1 MPLDDSPRQAE
12 NVALL
17 RAIVGGFVARPT
29 HPVADARQ
37 FEQLALGLIDLLD
50 ADAAAAVLRPL
61 LIHPEAPEAVF
72 ERLRAKGGAC
82 AALAVE
88 LAPRVAAADLID
100 ALRRPEL
107 SRAAAR
113 RGDLDPASMGALALR
128 GDMETLRALAA
139 NLALRFDPATRRT
152 LLRAARDD
160 RGLARLLL
168 DRGDFD
174 ADRAALF
181 LAATRAERR
190 TIVLDARAR
199 AGAFDGEPVVH
210 PAMVDRFEAA
220 ALRGDRAEMA
230 TILAEVF
237 GCEKERARA
246 LFLDRQGEPL
256 ALALAAL
263 GVSPAKATRI
273 FRSVE
278 TLISHDA
285 VRVRGLAAMA
295 RAIPQHVAAGLIAAM
310 TGAES
315 FAREAAGNPFQR
327 LAEPVRDSA

>member
-1 MPLDDSPRQAE
+1 MPSDHSPRQTE

-50 ADAAAAVLRPL
+50 AEAAAAVLRPL

-72 ERLRAKGGAC
+72 ERLRDKGGAC

-88 LAPRVAAADLID
+88 LAPRVTSADLIA
-100 ALRRPEL
+100 ALGQPEL

-113 RGDLDPASMGALALR
+113 RGDLNPASMSALALR

-139 NLALRFDPATRRT
+139 NLALRFDPPARRA

-174 ADRAALF
+174 AERATLF

-190 TIVLDARAR
+190 AIVIDARRSARAR
-199 AGAFDGEPVVH
+199 GLHEEPAVH
-210 PAMVDRFEAA
+210 PAMVDRFETA
-220 ALRGDRAEMA
+220 ALRGDRAEMGM
-230 TILAEVF
+230 ILVEVF
-237 GCEKERARA
+237 NCEKERARA
-246 LFLDRQGEPL
+246 LLLDRQGEPL

-273 FRSVE
+273 FRSAGA
-278 TLISHDA
+278 LISHDA
-285 VRVRGLAAMA
+285 IRVRGLVAMA
-295 RAIPQHVAAGLIAAM
+295 RAIPRAVAAELIAAM
-310 TGAES
+310 TGADKDE
-315 FAREAAGNPFQR
+315 REAAGRQPEIAR
-327 LAEPVRDSA
+327 SA